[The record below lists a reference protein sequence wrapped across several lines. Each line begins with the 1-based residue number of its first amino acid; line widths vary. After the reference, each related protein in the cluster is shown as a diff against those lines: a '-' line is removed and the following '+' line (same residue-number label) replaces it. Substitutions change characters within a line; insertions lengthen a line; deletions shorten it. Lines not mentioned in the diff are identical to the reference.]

1 MGLNLSDKA
10 LALWG
15 KKTVEDGQE
24 LWLPLIAHMIDTK
37 NVINWLY
44 NHWLSDGQR
53 FLLQG
58 ELAEE
63 ESQNRVKFL
72 GFIHDIG
79 KASIPHT
86 RGGDPIMAVTT
97 YPLIGYSPHT
107 WG

>member
-1 MGLNLSDKA
+1 MGINLSDKA

-53 FLLQG
+53 LLLQEG
-58 ELAEE
+58 LTEE
-63 ESQNRVKFL
+63 ESQNLVKFL
-72 GFIHDIG
+72 DSFMTLAKRRRRFKLNGH
-79 KASIPHT
+79 
-86 RGGDPIMAVTT
+86 MAEMI
-97 YPLIGYSPHT
+97 L
-107 WG
+107 